1 MESLLKQLVCQL
13 SVIPLEIDAQ
23 YKDALKTGLRPSFEI
38 LLKLFSSVAARFS
51 SPCVFFDALDEC
63 EDHEHIVSLIQQL
76 SVSHIKVMFTS
87 RDHLEILKVFG
98 SVALSISAQG
108 ADIQKYISFRLQK
121 ERHVCASLKED
132 IIQELMSN
140 AEGMYV
146 PKRL

>member
-1 MESLLKQLVCQL
+1 
-13 SVIPLEIDAQ
+13 
-23 YKDALKTGLRPSFEI
+23 
-38 LLKLFSSVAARFS
+38 VAARFS
-51 SPCVFFDALDEC
+51 SPYVFFDALDEC
-63 EDHEHIVSLIQQL
+63 EDYEAIVSLIQQL

-98 SVALSISAQG
+98 SVAVSISAQG

-121 ERHVCASLKED
+121 ERHVCASLKEE